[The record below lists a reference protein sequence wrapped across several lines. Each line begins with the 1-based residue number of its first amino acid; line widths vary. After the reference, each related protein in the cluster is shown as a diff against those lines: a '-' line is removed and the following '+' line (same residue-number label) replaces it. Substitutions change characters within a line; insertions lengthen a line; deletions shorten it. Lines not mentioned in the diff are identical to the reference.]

1 MSLRF
6 FSYVFLLFFLL
17 VLPAI
22 SLATTVNTS
31 LSVDVSGSMS
41 GKKIEEAKKAAS
53 VYIDFVKNGDY
64 VSVNYFSDNAK
75 VIVPVQSIMS
85 DKDRFTIKGIIDRLQ
100 PLGSTNIGSGIR
112 EGLKELRKTNTNVV
126 KNIVLMTD
134 GQHNT
139 GDLWPHVDESSQEG
153 VPVHT
158 IGFGYDADMKTLCEI
173 SRRTGGFCFYADERN
188 LSYIYHRAGLVV
200 YNVSNLFSFSD
211 LLKPGKSQ
219 DYPIFISDDMKDIVL
234 FIHWLNGSLSY
245 DVVDGSGRKVP
256 VKEEKKGSNY
266 RIVKLAETQD
276 KNFTVRLKPIS
287 LPQNGTQVN
296 VSLAGESPFYA
307 SVIGLKPYY
316 NLRENVEIRVVTGM
330 VKDGKRIPIDNAR
343 VQVEITRPSDELI
356 KKGGEVNI
364 TGYLFSQ
371 LFKRQTVS
379 MDYEDNGVYVGNFK
393 STDINGPY
401 VVNVRVEGE
410 VYGKPYRREFREIF
424 NVGRVED
431 SPITVAD
438 LFSAMRNLKTNDIQ
452 NIKEN
457 PLKKLKDLP
466 IPIPF
471 KW

>member
-1 MSLRF
+1 
-6 FSYVFLLFFLL
+6 
-17 VLPAI
+17 
-22 SLATTVNTS
+22 
-31 LSVDVSGSMS
+31 
-41 GKKIEEAKKAAS
+41 
-53 VYIDFVKNGDY
+53 
-64 VSVNYFSDNAK
+64 
-75 VIVPVQSIMS
+75 
-85 DKDRFTIKGIIDRLQ
+85 
-100 PLGSTNIGSGIR
+100 
-112 EGLKELRKTNTNVV
+112 
-126 KNIVLMTD
+126 
-134 GQHNT
+134 
-139 GDLWPHVDESSQEG
+139 
-153 VPVHT
+153 
-158 IGFGYDADMKTLCEI
+158 
-173 SRRTGGFCFYADERN
+173 
-188 LSYIYHRAGLVV
+188 
-200 YNVSNLFSFSD
+200 
-211 LLKPGKSQ
+211 
-219 DYPIFISDDMKDIVL
+219 
-234 FIHWLNGSLSY
+234 
-245 DVVDGSGRKVP
+245 
-256 VKEEKKGSNY
+256 
-266 RIVKLAETQD
+266 
-276 KNFTVRLKPIS
+276 
-287 LPQNGTQVN
+287 
-296 VSLAGESPFYA
+296 
-307 SVIGLKPYY
+307 
-316 NLRENVEIRVVTGM
+316 M